1 MIPVCSV
8 SPVFRFCPAQWKP
21 LVRGGVCPLAPRGD
35 VDTDMKKLLNNGC
48 GRARAQR
55 RECATG
61 KLVKLQPKKARPF
74 DRVMSLVCREAG
86 LAINGQSRPAVKMA
100 LRLLHLG
107 RCFGLRYPQ
116 GQEEIFQRGGN
127 ASNPIAVLDSQ
138 HPSHE
143 NRSHRN
149 QTMGFG
155 DWSDSICLLRIWL
168 LELVPAEVSTC
179 KESVSFREES
189 IPATLRTKHCWATAV
204 CAAVIGISVGEEV
217 HCSSSNSAQ
226 FAKAEKWKALAE
238 GVRSAVEEALLSALK
253 TLPFGAHVQKEE
265 LCLFIKSLLEF
276 YPELLN
282 AAPAGE
288 GRWFPFEIDGPC
300 FALCV
305 IGCSVNIYGSPRGF
319 KNNHG
324 TSESLWIQQPQR
336 GPQVVD
342 RLVL

>member
-1 MIPVCSV
+1 MNPPEWEACDELDV
-8 SPVFRFCPAQWKP
+8 SSDESSEEQGSGTDLPRKVPRK
-21 LVRGGVCPLAPRGD
+21 VRLLSGLPGLSIAH
-35 VDTDMKKLLNNGC
+35 TKLSYSCLIG

-116 GQEEIFQRGGN
+116 GHQ
-127 ASNPIAVLDSQ
+127 
-138 HPSHE
+138 
-143 NRSHRN
+143 
-149 QTMGFG
+149 
-155 DWSDSICLLRIWL
+155 
-168 LELVPAEVSTC
+168 
-179 KESVSFREES
+179 ES

-253 TLPFGAHVQKEE
+253 TLPFGANVQKEE

-288 GRWFPFEIDGPC
+288 GSDFEDFEERPKIQAVAKAKPQG
-300 FALCV
+300 
-305 IGCSVNIYGSPRGF
+305 RGF
-319 KNNHG
+319 QKRRRMAG
-324 TSESLWIQQPQR
+324 GSIFGR
-336 GPQVVD
+336 GW
-342 RLVL
+342 